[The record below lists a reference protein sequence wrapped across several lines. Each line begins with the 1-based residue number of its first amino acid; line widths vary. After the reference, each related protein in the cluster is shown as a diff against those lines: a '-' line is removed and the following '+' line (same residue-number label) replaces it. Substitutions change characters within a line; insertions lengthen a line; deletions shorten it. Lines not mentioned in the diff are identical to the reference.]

1 MMIRFTYCKNFA
13 SAETKETE
21 WEPFAKALTTFKAFP
36 SKEASV
42 KRAAFVGGLR
52 ADEDKGRAD
61 GNIVLRT
68 VATLD
73 FDAPQGTL
81 DDIEFALQ
89 LSLPCAFVAYSTF
102 RHTPEVPR
110 FRLCVPLS
118 RSVNEAEHTIVVREI
133 VDTVGLGP
141 VDNCSFTMSQ
151 LMFLPSHKD
160 GIAPWSLRQDGEPW
174 EVRRTEISISVR
186 NGVDG
191 SDAGSDADD
200 GSALELMAAAQP
212 LDMSDADVDA
222 ILENYANAD
231 LEYDDWLRVGMALFH
246 QFRGSEAGFE
256 RWMDWSRRS
265 PKHNDRQ
272 MRTKWRSFGGD
283 RNPVTMASII
293 HLSGGR
299 RAAIE
304 IKPTG
309 QTFATL
315 EAEAIGIRT
324 RETYTAFRN
333 KISKLNETQL
343 HMDTRAMLASLA
355 HTSFGKS
362 AGLSLSEVKKAFK
375 PVKVKSD
382 GFFGGND
389 NVETPEWAKDTVY
402 CSGENTFERIST
414 RHSVKP
420 DAFRIAH
427 AGEPEVIGAEMDAVT
442 YLMKQNLIPRVDA
455 KMYWPGFGPI
465 FKDTNTGLTHLNTY
479 EKDGAE
485 PCALL
490 DEDGQA
496 VVDGFLRHLALTI
509 GSEHER
515 RIVLDFMGFVYQ
527 NPGKRVQWALLLK
540 GIEGNGKSYFF
551 KVMQALLGR
560 QASVVST
567 TAIDSAFT
575 GWAEGSI
582 LACIE
587 EIRISG
593 VNKYAIL
600 DKMKPIISNDTI
612 PVVHK
617 NKNEKHI
624 PNFTS
629 YMMMTNHS
637 DAIPVGD
644 NDRRYCVIFT
654 RQTRKEDLFA
664 ELGGKEGASA
674 YFGKLFGDLE
684 RRPDALARFFT
695 DYEISADFSSAGR
708 APETEGLS
716 DMRNMHISEDRENV
730 ENALVDYACEIVSQ
744 DLVDVTYLNRM
755 AVMDA
760 KQMPM
765 TSKLAHI
772 LSDMGYVQIEGRKV
786 KISKAEDKHTVWY
799 RRGSVVPSGQPMTS
813 EMAKNIVKEFF
824 NKEKDFTDAPF

>member
-13 SAETKETE
+13 TAVTLERP
-21 WEPFAKALTTFKAFP
+21 WPDMAKSLTTFKAYP
-36 SKEASV
+36 NKEASI
-42 KRAAFVGGLR
+42 KRAAFVGGIR

-73 FDAPQGTL
+73 FDAPKGSL
-81 DDIEFALQ
+81 ADIEFQ
-89 LSLPCAFVAYSTF
+89 LGMTMPCAFVAYSTF

-118 RSVNEAEHTIVVREI
+118 RPVNEAEYRVIVNDIVRL
-133 VDTVGLGP
+133 VGLGN
-141 VDNCSFTMSQ
+141 VDPCSFTMSQ
-151 LMFLPSHKD
+151 IMFLPSNRE
-160 GIAPWSLRQDGEPW
+160 GVTPWSLRQDGEPW
-174 EVRRTEISISVR
+174 AVNITEIAISA
-186 NGVDG
+186 GGEDDDF
-191 SDAGSDADD
+191 SD
-200 GSALELMAAAQP
+200 LEILVASEP
-212 LDMSDADVDA
+212 LDMSVGEVDA
-222 ILENYANAD
+222 LLENYPAEGKD
-231 LEYDDWLRVGMALFH
+231 YDEWLRVGMALYH
-246 QFRGSEAGFE
+246 QFRGSPDGWG
-256 RWMDWSRRS
+256 RWLAWSEKS
-265 PKHNDRQ
+265 SKHDPRH

-293 HLSGGR
+293 HLAGGR
-299 RAAIE
+299 RAAVE
-304 IKPTG
+304 IQPSSSI
-309 QTFATL
+309 FEAL
-315 EAEAIGIRT
+315 EAEAKGVMT
-324 RETYTAFRN
+324 REAYTVLRN
-333 KISKLNETQL
+333 KLNAMSEAQL
-343 HMDTRAMLASLA
+343 HLDSRAMLANLV
-355 HTSFGKS
+355 HVSFGKG
-362 AGLSLSEVKKAFK
+362 AGMTLSEVKKAFRPAK
-375 PVKVKSD
+375 PGGKDKGD
-382 GFFGGND
+382 GFFGD
-389 NVETPEWAKDTVY
+389 AEAPEWAKDLVF
-402 CSGENTFERIST
+402 CSGENTFERVST

-420 DAFRIAH
+420 DAFRIANS
-427 AGEPEVIGAEMDAVT
+427 GRPEVIGSELDAVT
-442 YLMKQNLIPRVDA
+442 FLMRNNLIPHVSA

-465 FKDTNTGLTHLNTY
+465 FTDAKTGLTYLNTY
-479 EKDGAE
+479 EKDGVE
-485 PCALL
+485 PCAEL

-496 VVDGFLRHLALTI
+496 VVDRFLRHLALTV
-509 GSEHER
+509 GVERER
-515 RIVLDFMGFVYQ
+515 RIILDFMAFVYQ
-527 NPGKRVQWALLLK
+527 NPGRRVQWALLLK

-551 KVMQALLGR
+551 RVMQALLGR

-582 LACIE
+582 LACVE

-617 NKNEKHI
+617 GKNEKHI

-629 YMMMTNHS
+629 YMMMTNHA

-674 YFGKLFGDLE
+674 YFGELFGDLE
-684 RRPDALARFFT
+684 RRPDALARFLL
-695 DYEISADFSSAGR
+695 DWKVSADFSPAGR

-730 ENALVDYACEIVSQ
+730 ENAMADYACDIVSQ
-744 DLVDVTYLNRM
+744 DLIDVTYLNRM
-755 AVMDA
+755 ATADG
-760 KQMPM
+760 KDMPM

-772 LSDMGYVQIEGRKV
+772 LSDMGFVQIEGRKV
-786 KISKAEDKHTVWY
+786 KINKAEDKHTVWF
-799 RRGSVVPSGQPMTS
+799 RRGSVVPPGKQMTS
-813 EMAKNIVKEFF
+813 DLAKNIVKDFF
-824 NKEKDFTDAPF
+824 NGEKDFSDEPF